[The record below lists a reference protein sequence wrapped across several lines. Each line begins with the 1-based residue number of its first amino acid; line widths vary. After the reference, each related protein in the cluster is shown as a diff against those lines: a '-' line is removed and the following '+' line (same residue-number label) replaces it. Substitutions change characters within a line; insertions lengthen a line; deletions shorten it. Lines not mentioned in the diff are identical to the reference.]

1 MRKRTLFG
9 IAAAMIL
16 VGIFLLAFT
25 FNDPQTECVTDG
37 GATSGFFDS
46 EKKCPVSIASY
57 NKIAAEDSR
66 FKVERVA
73 GLALVGAGLV
83 TSVVALRRR
92 RRVPADVDPQ
102 TVP

>member
-1 MRKRTLFG
+1 MRTRTLFA

-16 VGIFLLAFT
+16 VGIFLVVFQ

-46 EKKCPVSIASY
+46 AKKCPVSIASY
-57 NKIAAEDSR
+57 NKIAKEDSR

-92 RRVPADVDPQ
+92 KRDPAAVDPQ
-102 TVP
+102 PVP